1 MDLVLGDLPMTPGT
15 QWNMSYVISDLMDT
29 SKKQQI
35 QVSSWTKV
43 IIQKLCWSILEI
55 SDRVIEKL
63 KSRRVLSVVFCV
75 WDRWWVNG
83 GISNYTSVYL
93 RERHKPVYRDTTGIS
108 IYIIIYILGCIE
120 STIVENCEVVRN
132 VMDNFDSFGFTTKL
146 KKMFF
151 LHLKL

>member
-1 MDLVLGDLPMTPGT
+1 
-15 QWNMSYVISDLMDT
+15 
-29 SKKQQI
+29 
-35 QVSSWTKV
+35 
-43 IIQKLCWSILEI
+43 LEI

-63 KSRRVLSVVFCV
+63 KSRRVLSVVFYV

-146 KKMFF
+146 KKNVFFTFEIIGPCSLNNLCTVWVKRIGIHKNCGMFAIKPSF
-151 LHLKL
+151 LGVNFFGAHN